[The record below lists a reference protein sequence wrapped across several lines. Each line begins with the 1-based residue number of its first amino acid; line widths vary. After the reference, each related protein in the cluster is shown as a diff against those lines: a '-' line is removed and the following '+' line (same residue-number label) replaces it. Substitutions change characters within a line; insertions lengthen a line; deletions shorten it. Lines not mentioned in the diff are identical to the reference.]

1 MGQPDPRPLFTPTLE
16 QAQGPSREADL
27 LARIAQL
34 EAAVAGTPAALI
46 SQAKSN
52 FKVPAGEEGY
62 VHALV
67 THKSGVAVPVPA
79 VEPYHPA
86 VYRRLASSDGFQA
99 EIVHDPATAAK
110 TAAQ

>member
-1 MGQPDPRPLFTPTLE
+1 MGQPDPRPLFTPTLAT
-16 QAQGPSREADL
+16 AQWPSREAGL

-34 EAAVAGTPAALI
+34 EAAAAGTPAAQI
-46 SQAKSN
+46 SHAKSS
-52 FKVPAGEEGY
+52 FRVPVGEEGY

-67 THKSGVAVPVPA
+67 THKSGVAVAVPA

-86 VYRRLASSDGFQA
+86 VYRSLASSDGFQA

-110 TAAQ
+110 PAAL